1 MTTAATEKGQIT
13 IPNKIRKALHI
24 EKGRKFQV
32 EMTGDGAILL
42 RPLPSADALFGIIK
56 SHGAHNPDEKHIWR
70 EARGRAIVHKG
81 RKG

>member
-42 RPLPSADALFGIIK
+42 RPLSSADALFGIVK
-56 SHGAHNPDEKHIWR
+56 SHLPHAPNEKQAWR
-70 EARGRAIVHKG
+70 DARGREILKKG
-81 RKG
+81 RSG